1 MSKNDEMGNMQSRK
15 KLFVY
20 IQYVSCD
27 LLMLKYFEIL
37 YNIYDILGRV
47 SNFSKEYNKNIFLN
61 GRKKCK
67 TTSSRVV
74 KSL

>member
-1 MSKNDEMGNMQSRK
+1 MSKNDEMGNIQSRK

-20 IQYVSCD
+20 VEFILCD

-47 SNFSKEYNKNIFLN
+47 SNFSKEYNKNIFLS